1 MRLTFPSV
9 GCIKL
14 IALPNAGFLHQSTG
28 GQDRVKYRIRENSF
42 FLTVFLFY
50 CLKRKK
56 KSEFLRHVPGLF
68 TLPVMETRA
77 GLASGGRLGWGCF
90 LRADASSDSE
100 YLHTVEGIV
109 DAGSGSIMS
118 SSNVKS
124 MSLKA

>member
-1 MRLTFPSV
+1 MV
-9 GCIKL
+9 GSGAHIQLHLEKDLFEKKL
-14 IALPNAGFLHQSTG
+14 PCG
-28 GQDRVKYRIRENSF
+28 
-42 FLTVFLFY
+42 
-50 CLKRKK
+50 LKRKK

-90 LRADASSDSE
+90 LRADASGDSE